1 MNKTKMSLERI
12 EEELLPYEEQV
23 QIIYLFIQKKCFVNF
38 EFLDNTCNKEEAK
51 YYKCVSITGRI

>member
-1 MNKTKMSLERI
+1 MSLERI